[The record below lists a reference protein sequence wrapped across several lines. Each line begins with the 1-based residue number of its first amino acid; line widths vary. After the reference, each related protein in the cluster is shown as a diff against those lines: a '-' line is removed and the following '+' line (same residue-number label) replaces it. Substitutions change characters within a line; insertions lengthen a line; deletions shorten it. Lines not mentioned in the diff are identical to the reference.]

1 MIKQSGRKIGLRFGI
16 NDWVK
21 HLHRSILKRMNSKI
35 VRQKMKKFEWYGV
48 LKMLFVSKK
57 EYIDYIVMMFLLL
70 SFRNQSISEQERNNI
85 NINYVPILWEEYLR
99 IKDYESQ

>member
-1 MIKQSGRKIGLRFGI
+1 
-16 NDWVK
+16 
-21 HLHRSILKRMNSKI
+21 
-35 VRQKMKKFEWYGV
+35 
-48 LKMLFVSKK
+48 MLFVSKK

-85 NINYVPILWEEYLR
+85 NINYVDILWEEYLR